1 MRISETFIH
10 TLCHDD
16 VRKLI
21 DDGEGVSWFRSGR
34 NGGTGNKTKNPFA
47 GGVGV
52 MILVRKERGRG
63 KKMFTVR

>member
-10 TLCHDD
+10 TLWHDD

-34 NGGTGNKTKNPFA
+34 NGGTGKKTKKSVCV
-47 GGVGV
+47 GGWC
-52 MILVRKERGRG
+52 
-63 KKMFTVR
+63 